1 MEISQ
6 WVQPRGVDPAA
17 FEAAWHSRA
26 VAQAMVQANDLVR
39 AYGVTSVPQLGVA
52 GRWRTSPAMVGGSND
67 RALGVVDHL
76 IERARATPS
85 V

>member
-1 MEISQ
+1 
-6 WVQPRGVDPAA
+6 
-17 FEAAWHSRA
+17 
-26 VAQAMVQANDLVR
+26 MVQANDLVR

-52 GRWRTSPAMVGGSND
+52 GRYRTSPAMVGGSND
-67 RALGVVDHL
+67 RALVVVDHL

>member
-1 MEISQ
+1 ML
-6 WVQPRGVDPAA
+6 
-17 FEAAWHSRA
+17 
-26 VAQAMVQANDLVR
+26 QANDLVR

-52 GRWRTSPAMVGGSND
+52 GRYRTSPAMVGGSND

-76 IERARATPS
+76 IERALATPS

>member
-6 WVQPRGVDPAA
+6 WVQQRGVDPVL
-17 FEAAWHSRA
+17 FETAWHSAA

-52 GRWRTSPAMVGGSND
+52 GRYRTSPAMVGGSNQ
-67 RALGVVDHL
+67 RALEVVDHL
-76 IERARATPS
+76 INLARQG
-85 V
+85 